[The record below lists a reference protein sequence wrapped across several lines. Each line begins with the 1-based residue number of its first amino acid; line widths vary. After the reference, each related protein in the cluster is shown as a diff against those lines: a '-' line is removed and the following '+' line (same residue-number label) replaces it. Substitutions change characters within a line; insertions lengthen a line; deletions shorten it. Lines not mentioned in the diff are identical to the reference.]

1 MVYAMASIG
10 LLGFLVWSH
19 HMYIVGLDA
28 DTRAY
33 FLSATMI
40 IAIPTGIKIFSWLIY
55 PFSKDNKLIKNYI
68 KIINMFNNNNNSII
82 MPDLYK
88 GNLYEI
94 YPRVNKNYIKPNN
107 IIKDLVVY
115 GSNLETG
122 VGLPQYT
129 NIIKQIVNIPNN
141 IIYIIVGILLTD
153 GWIEYSSKK
162 DLDKKDILNINSRF
176 RFKQSIIHSEYVIY
190 VFILLSHYCKSIPK
204 LKLARVKGKTYS
216 QLEFYTRALPCFT
229 ILRHIFYKGRV
240 KIVPE
245 NLYDLLNYESL
256 AHIIM
261 GDGSYS
267 KGGGLTLNLQSFL
280 VKELIFIINILKI
293 KFNLDCLLH
302 KSRHQYAIYIRVKS
316 VNILYPK
323 IKIYILPSII
333 YKFKDVK

>member
-1 MVYAMASIG
+1 MVYAMGSIG

-141 IIYIIVGILLTD
+141 IIYIIVGIVLTD

>member
-1 MVYAMASIG
+1 MVYAMGSIG